1 MTESDRQTR
10 ESVEPQELQ
19 ETPGPFDPKPFVA
32 NLPNLPG
39 VYRFYALDQSLLYV
53 GKARDLKK
61 RVSSY
66 FQKSGHG
73 PRIAR
78 MVEQIADAQIT
89 VVRSEAEA
97 LLLENNLIKTQSPK
111 YNILFRDDKSYPF
124 VRISR
129 HGYPRISFYRGAVD
143 RQADYF
149 GPFPNGWA
157 VKESLQILQK
167 VFRLRSCTDNVF
179 SNRSRPCLLAQ
190 IHRCSAP
197 CVAEISQQDYQRDV
211 QRALSFLRG
220 GHAELLDGLNADMQA
235 ASDEMRFEDAA
246 VYRDQI
252 AALSKVLAQHAMEAD
267 EQLDCDVLAVASDG
281 QRLVVNLAMVRG
293 GRHLGD
299 RPFFCLPTAST
310 GLATDDALDDALI
323 SFVGQHYASQT
334 PVGTL
339 IVNRDG
345 LAEELG
351 TWLSQRPDQPAVR
364 VLVAPQGKRRDWL
377 RMAEDN
383 ARLALVRRAQEVGG
397 AQAKTRLLVDTLGLA
412 VPADDLDRLRIE
424 CFDVSH
430 TAGEATQAS
439 CVVYHHHAMQ
449 SADYRRFNIT
459 DIAPGDDYAA
469 MRQVLTRRYQ
479 DIEEMP
485 DLILVDGG
493 KGQMSVA
500 VSVFE
505 QLGHDPQLLVGVA
518 KGEGRKFGLERLVFP
533 DGRELAL
540 GPDHGALLLI
550 AQIRDEA
557 HRFAITGMR
566 AKRAKARTGSIL
578 DEIEG
583 VGPKRRAKLLARFGG
598 LAGLKAA
605 SVDEL
610 ASVEGVSQTLAEQIY
625 RQLRVT

>member
-1 MTESDRQTR
+1 MTAPVQ
-10 ESVEPQELQ
+10 
-19 ETPGPFDPKPFVA
+19 PGQATQAPLPPFDPKPFVA
-32 NLPNLPG
+32 SLPNLPG
-39 VYRFYALDQSLLYV
+39 VYRFYAQDQSLLYV

-78 MVEQIADAQIT
+78 MVEQIADTQIT

-129 HGYPRISFYRGAVD
+129 HKYPRISFYRGAVD

-190 IHRCSAP
+190 IQRCSAP
-197 CVAEISQQDYQRDV
+197 CVAEISQPDYERDV

-220 GHAELLDGLNADMQA
+220 GHAELLDGLNTDMQA

-310 GLATDDALDDALI
+310 GLATDDALDDALV
-323 SFVGQHYASQT
+323 SFVGQHYAGET

-345 LAEELG
+345 VAEEVSN
-351 TWLSQRPDQPAVR
+351 WLSQRPDQPAVR

-397 AQAKTRLLVDTLGLA
+397 AQAKTRLLVDTLGLT

-469 MRQVLTRRYQ
+469 MRQALTRRYQ

-485 DLILVDGG
+485 DLVLVDGG

-518 KGEGRKFGLERLVFP
+518 KGEGRKVGLERLVFP

-610 ASVEGVSQTLAEQIY
+610 ASVEGVSQALAEQIY

>member
-1 MTESDRQTR
+1 MTEDQG
-10 ESVEPQELQ
+10 
-19 ETPGPFDPKPFVA
+19 TPSFDAKAFLA
-32 NLPNLPG
+32 SLPHLPG
-39 VYRFYALDQSLLYV
+39 VYRFYAQDASLLYV

-61 RVSSY
+61 RVTSY

-124 VRISR
+124 VRIS
-129 HGYPRISFYRGAVD
+129 HHAYPRISFYRGAID

-197 CVAEISQQDYQRDV
+197 CVAQIGQDDYQRDV
-211 QRALSFLRG
+211 GRALSFLRG
-220 GHAELLDGLNADMQA
+220 GHAELLNMLEADMQK
-235 ASDEMRFEDAA
+235 ASDDLRFEDAA
-246 VYRDQI
+246 VYRDQM

-267 EQLDCDVLAVASDG
+267 ENLDCDVMAVASDG

-310 GLATDDALDDALI
+310 GLGSDDALDEALV
-323 SFVGQHYASQT
+323 SFVGQHYAEQT
-334 PVGTL
+334 PVSTL
-339 IVNRDG
+339 LINRESVAQELMDW
-345 LAEELG
+345 LA
-351 TWLSQRPDQPAVR
+351 QRPDQPSVR

-383 ARLALVRRAQEVGG
+383 ARLALTRRAQEVGG
-397 AQAKTRLLVDTLGLA
+397 AQAKTRLLVDTLGLT

-449 SADYRRFNIT
+449 SAEYRRFNIT
-459 DIAPGDDYAA
+459 DIAAGDDYAA

-485 DLILVDGG
+485 DLVLVDGG

-505 QLGHDPQLLVGVA
+505 QLGHDIQLLIGVA
-518 KGEGRKFGLERLVFP
+518 KGEGRKVGLERLVFP

-566 AKRAKARTGSIL
+566 AKRAKARTGSVL

-583 VGPKRRAKLLARFGG
+583 VGPRRRAKLLARFGG
-598 LAGLKAA
+598 LAGLRAA

-610 ASVEGVSQTLAEQIY
+610 ASVEGVSRAMAEQIFK
-625 RQLRVT
+625 QLRVT

>member
-1 MTESDRQTR
+1 MTEDQGTS
-10 ESVEPQELQ
+10 S
-19 ETPGPFDPKPFVA
+19 FDAKAFLA
-32 NLPNLPG
+32 SLPHLPG
-39 VYRFYALDQSLLYV
+39 VYRFYAQDASLLYV
-53 GKARDLKK
+53 DKARDLKK
-61 RVSSY
+61 RVTSY

-124 VRISR
+124 VRIS
-129 HGYPRISFYRGAVD
+129 HHAYPRISFYRGAID

-197 CVAEISQQDYQRDV
+197 CVAQIGQDDYQRDV
-211 QRALSFLRG
+211 GRALSFLRG
-220 GHAELLDGLNADMQA
+220 GHAELLNMLEADMQK
-235 ASDEMRFEDAA
+235 ASDDLRFEDAA
-246 VYRDQI
+246 VYRDQM

-267 EQLDCDVLAVASDG
+267 ENLDCDVMAVASDG

-310 GLATDDALDDALI
+310 GLGSDDALDEALV
-323 SFVGQHYASQT
+323 SFVGQHYAEQT
-334 PVGTL
+334 PVSTL
-339 IVNRDG
+339 LINRESVAQELMDW
-345 LAEELG
+345 LA
-351 TWLSQRPDQPAVR
+351 QRPDQPSVR

-383 ARLALVRRAQEVGG
+383 ARLALTRRAQEVGG
-397 AQAKTRLLVDTLGLA
+397 AQAKTRLLVDTLGLT

-449 SADYRRFNIT
+449 SAEYRRFNIT
-459 DIAPGDDYAA
+459 DIAAGDDYAA

-485 DLILVDGG
+485 DLVLVDGG

-505 QLGHDPQLLVGVA
+505 QLGHDIQLLIGVA
-518 KGEGRKFGLERLVFP
+518 KGEGRKVGLERLVFP

-566 AKRAKARTGSIL
+566 AKRAKARTGSVL

-583 VGPKRRAKLLARFGG
+583 VGPRRRAKLLARFGG
-598 LAGLKAA
+598 LAGLRAA

-610 ASVEGVSQTLAEQIY
+610 ASVEGVSRAMAEQIFK
-625 RQLRVT
+625 QLRVT

>member
-1 MTESDRQTR
+1 MSEA
-10 ESVEPQELQ
+10 
-19 ETPGPFDPKPFVA
+19 FDPKPFVA
-32 NLPNLPG
+32 SLPNLPG
-39 VYRFYALDQSLLYV
+39 VYRFYAQDQSLLYV

-129 HGYPRISFYRGAVD
+129 HKYPRISFYRGAVD

-190 IHRCSAP
+190 IQRCSAP
-197 CVAEISQQDYQRDV
+197 CVAEINQPDYERDV

-220 GHAELLDGLNADMQA
+220 GHAELLDALNADMQA
-235 ASDEMRFEDAA
+235 ASDEMRFEEAA

-310 GLATDDALDDALI
+310 GLATDDALDDALV
-323 SFVGQHYASQT
+323 SFVGQHYAGQT

-339 IVNRDG
+339 IVNRDSV
-345 LAEELG
+345 AEEVSN
-351 TWLSQRPDQPAVR
+351 WLSQRPDQPAVR
-364 VLVAPQGKRRDWL
+364 VLVAPQGKRREWL

-397 AQAKTRLLVDTLGLA
+397 AQAKTRLLVDTLGLT

-469 MRQVLTRRYQ
+469 MRQALMRRYQ

-485 DLILVDGG
+485 DLVLVDGG

-518 KGEGRKFGLERLVFP
+518 KGEGRKVGLERLVFP

-610 ASVEGVSQTLAEQIY
+610 ASVDGVSQTLAEQIY

>member
-1 MTESDRQTR
+1 MTEDQGTS
-10 ESVEPQELQ
+10 S
-19 ETPGPFDPKPFVA
+19 FDAKAF
-32 NLPNLPG
+32 LPSLPHLPG
-39 VYRFYALDQSLLYV
+39 VYRFYAQDASLLYV

-61 RVSSY
+61 RVTSY

-124 VRISR
+124 VRIS
-129 HGYPRISFYRGAVD
+129 HHAYPRISFYRGAID

-197 CVAEISQQDYQRDV
+197 CVAQIGQDDYQRDV
-211 QRALSFLRG
+211 GRALSFLRG
-220 GHAELLDGLNADMQA
+220 GHAELLNMLEADMQK
-235 ASDEMRFEDAA
+235 ASDDLRFEDAA
-246 VYRDQI
+246 VYRDQM

-267 EQLDCDVLAVASDG
+267 ENLDCDVMAVASDG

-310 GLATDDALDDALI
+310 GLGSDDALDEALV
-323 SFVGQHYASQT
+323 SFVGQHYAEQT
-334 PVGTL
+334 PVSTL
-339 IVNRDG
+339 LINRESVAQELMDW
-345 LAEELG
+345 LA
-351 TWLSQRPDQPAVR
+351 QRPDQPSVR

-383 ARLALVRRAQEVGG
+383 ARLALTRRAQEVGG
-397 AQAKTRLLVDTLGLA
+397 AQAKTRLLVDTLGLT

-449 SADYRRFNIT
+449 SAEYRRFNIT
-459 DIAPGDDYAA
+459 DIAAGDDYAA

-485 DLILVDGG
+485 DLVLVDGG

-505 QLGHDPQLLVGVA
+505 QLGHDIQLLIGVA
-518 KGEGRKFGLERLVFP
+518 KGEGRKVGLERLVFP

-566 AKRAKARTGSIL
+566 AKRAKARTGSVL

-583 VGPKRRAKLLARFGG
+583 VGPRRRAKLLARFGG
-598 LAGLKAA
+598 LAGLRAA

-610 ASVEGVSQTLAEQIY
+610 ASVEGVSRAMAEQIFK
-625 RQLRVT
+625 QLRVT